1 MGTTLTGKKIKDT
14 YKSLVKVTDN
24 TEAGSSAKQLSD
36 GNGNDFGLF
45 IDTDGVVGIGA
56 GATYSLDVSSKN
68 DGIALPTGTTAN
80 RPTGSAGLIRYNS
93 TLSKLEYFDTGFKQI
108 ASETYVNTQVTNL
121 IDSAPGALDTLNE
134 IAAALNDD
142 ANFSTT
148 ITNLINDK
156 EDTITGAA
164 TTITDTDLTA
174 SKAVISNSSGKV
186 AVSATTDT
194 ELGYVSGVT
203 SAIQTQ
209 IDAKE
214 NTITGAATTI
224 TGADLTASKAVI
236 SNSSGKVAVSATT
249 STELGYVSGVSSAIQ
264 TQIDSKQD
272 TVSAGT
278 GISITGATISADLSG
293 LVDTGAI
300 QSDAV
305 TAPKIAQFDDNL
317 SAAVAGTVLI
327 SNGTDFTDVAM
338 SGDVTINSSGVT
350 AIGSD
355 KVDGSN
361 IADDSI
367 DSEHYVDGSVDLAH
381 LAADSVDGTKIA
393 DDSINSE
400 HYAAGSIDE
409 EHLNATN
416 SPTDNYVLS
425 YDSASSGF
433 TWIES
438 SGGGGISW
446 VSTVKTADFTAT
458 AGEGYFVN
466 TTSAA
471 ITVTLPSSPSAGDEL
486 TIVDYAGTADTN
498 NITITS
504 SDNINGSS
512 NDVKIN
518 YERGGVS
525 MVYVDA
531 TQGWIAYN
539 AANET
544 ATSLIDDPGTFSVDY
559 LVIAGAG
566 GGGFTAGGGGGAGGL
581 RTSFGSTTGGG
592 GSAESSLTLTPSTDY
607 SVTVGTGGAGATSS
621 SAKGSN
627 GSNSIFST
635 ITSTGGGGG
644 GTRGSGV
651 YSGASGGSG
660 GGEGGDNSGDGG
672 AAVTSPVVQG
682 YAGGSNTS
690 SGTGGAGG
698 GGAGAIGSDHDAP
711 SGNSGGAGGAGL
723 EVNIIGTSG
732 NYYAAGGGG
741 GGQVGADGGAGGSS
755 IGGNGGTSGGG
766 TNGTVNTGSGGG
778 GDGNSDNS
786 GGTGGSGVVILRYP
800 SSYTIAETTSG
811 GNVLTFTTDSTTVA
825 NTKITTFT
833 AGTSGTI
840 QFS

>member
-36 GNGNDFGLF
+36 GDGNDFGLF

-164 TTITDTDLTA
+164 TTITGANLTA

-186 AVSATTDT
+186 AVSTTSDT

-278 GISITGATISADLSG
+278 GISITGVTISADLSN
-293 LVDTGAI
+293 LVDTGAL

-317 SAAVAGTVLI
+317 NASVAGTVLI
-327 SNGTDFTDVAM
+327 SDGTDFTDVAM
-338 SGDVTINSSGVT
+338 SGDITINSSGVT

-367 DSEHYVDGSVDLAH
+367 D
-381 LAADSVDGTKIA
+381 
-393 DDSINSE
+393 SE

-433 TWIES
+433 TWIAS
-438 SGGGGISW
+438 SGGGATTINVETFNGNN
-446 VSTVKTADFTAT
+446 STTAFTLS
-458 AGEGYFVN
+458 N
-466 TTSAA
+466 
-471 ITVTLPSSPSAGDEL
+471 
-486 TIVDYAGTADTN
+486 TIVNENNLQVYINGVYQSKSNYSTSGTTLTFSTAPAAGTGNIEVTHAVAIGGTPSIEVDTFN
-498 NITITS
+498 GDG
-504 SDNINGSS
+504 SD
-512 NDVKIN
+512 
-518 YERGGVS
+518 
-525 MVYVDA
+525 
-531 TQGWIAYN
+531 T
-539 AANET
+539 
-544 ATSLIDDPGTFSVDY
+544 TF
-559 LVIAGAG
+559 
-566 GGGFTAGGGGGAGGL
+566 
-581 RTSFGSTTGGG
+581 
-592 GSAESSLTLTPSTDY
+592 TLTTEPANKNNLQIYID
-607 SVTVGTGGAGATSS
+607 
-621 SAKGSN
+621 
-627 GSNSIFST
+627 
-635 ITSTGGGGG
+635 
-644 GTRGSGV
+644 GV
-651 YSGASGGSG
+651 YQAKANYS
-660 GGEGGDNSGDGG
+660 
-672 AAVTSPVVQG
+672 T
-682 YAGGSNTS
+682 
-690 SGTGGAGG
+690 SGT
-698 GGAGAIGSDHDAP
+698 
-711 SGNSGGAGGAGL
+711 
-723 EVNIIGTSG
+723 T
-732 NYYAAGGGG
+732 
-741 GGQVGADGGAGGSS
+741 
-755 IGGNGGTSGGG
+755 
-766 TNGTVNTGSGGG
+766 
-778 GDGNSDNS
+778 
-786 GGTGGSGVVILRYP
+786 
-800 SSYTIAETTSG
+800 
-811 GNVLTFTTDSTTVA
+811 LTFTTAPQT
-825 NTKITTFT
+825 
-833 AGTSGTI
+833 GTNNIEVTHIKLS
-840 QFS
+840 

>member
-36 GNGNDFGLF
+36 GDGNDFGLF

-56 GATYSLDVSSKN
+56 GATYSLDVSSKS

-164 TTITDTDLTA
+164 TTITGANLTA

-186 AVSATTDT
+186 AVSTTSDT

-214 NTITGAATTI
+214 NTITGA
-224 TGADLTASKAVI
+224 
-236 SNSSGKVAVSATT
+236 ATT

-278 GISITGATISADLSG
+278 GISITGVTISADLSN
-293 LVDTGAI
+293 LVDTGAL

-317 SAAVAGTVLI
+317 NASVAGTVLI
-327 SNGTDFTDVAM
+327 SDGTDFTDVAM
-338 SGDVTINSSGVT
+338 SGDITINSSGVT

-367 DSEHYVDGSVDLAH
+367 D
-381 LAADSVDGTKIA
+381 
-393 DDSINSE
+393 SE

-433 TWIES
+433 TWIAS
-438 SGGGGISW
+438 SGGGATTINVETFNGNN
-446 VSTVKTADFTAT
+446 STTAFTLS
-458 AGEGYFVN
+458 N
-466 TTSAA
+466 
-471 ITVTLPSSPSAGDEL
+471 
-486 TIVDYAGTADTN
+486 TIVNENNLQVYINGVYQSKSNYSTSGTTLTFSTAPAAGTGNIEVTHAVAIGGTPSIEVDTFN
-498 NITITS
+498 GDG
-504 SDNINGSS
+504 SD
-512 NDVKIN
+512 
-518 YERGGVS
+518 
-525 MVYVDA
+525 
-531 TQGWIAYN
+531 T
-539 AANET
+539 
-544 ATSLIDDPGTFSVDY
+544 TF
-559 LVIAGAG
+559 
-566 GGGFTAGGGGGAGGL
+566 
-581 RTSFGSTTGGG
+581 
-592 GSAESSLTLTPSTDY
+592 TLTTEPANKNNLQIYID
-607 SVTVGTGGAGATSS
+607 
-621 SAKGSN
+621 
-627 GSNSIFST
+627 
-635 ITSTGGGGG
+635 
-644 GTRGSGV
+644 GV
-651 YSGASGGSG
+651 YQAKANYS
-660 GGEGGDNSGDGG
+660 
-672 AAVTSPVVQG
+672 T
-682 YAGGSNTS
+682 
-690 SGTGGAGG
+690 SGT
-698 GGAGAIGSDHDAP
+698 
-711 SGNSGGAGGAGL
+711 
-723 EVNIIGTSG
+723 T
-732 NYYAAGGGG
+732 
-741 GGQVGADGGAGGSS
+741 
-755 IGGNGGTSGGG
+755 
-766 TNGTVNTGSGGG
+766 
-778 GDGNSDNS
+778 
-786 GGTGGSGVVILRYP
+786 
-800 SSYTIAETTSG
+800 
-811 GNVLTFTTDSTTVA
+811 LTFTTAPQT
-825 NTKITTFT
+825 
-833 AGTSGTI
+833 GTNNIEVTHIKLS
-840 QFS
+840 

>member
-24 TEAGSSAKQLSD
+24 TEAGTSAKQLSD

-56 GATYSLDVSSKN
+56 GAAYSLDVSSKN

-148 ITNLINDK
+148 ITNLINTK
-156 EDTITGAA
+156 QDTITGAA
-164 TTITDTDLTA
+164 TTITGANLTA

-209 IDAKE
+209 I
-214 NTITGAATTI
+214 NT
-224 TGADLTASKAVI
+224 
-236 SNSSGKVAVSATT
+236 
-249 STELGYVSGVSSAIQ
+249 
-264 TQIDSKQD
+264 KQD

-278 GISITGATISADLSG
+278 GISITGATISADLSN

-300 QSDAV
+300 QGDAV

-400 HYAAGSIDE
+400 HYAAASIDE

-416 SPTDNYVLS
+416 SPTDNYILS

-438 SGGGGISW
+438 SGGGATTINVETFNGNN
-446 VSTVKTADFTAT
+446 STTAFTLS
-458 AGEGYFVN
+458 N
-466 TTSAA
+466 
-471 ITVTLPSSPSAGDEL
+471 
-486 TIVDYAGTADTN
+486 TIVNENNLQIFIDGVYQSKSNYSTSGTTLTFSTAPATGTANIEVTHAVAIGGTPSIEVDTFN
-498 NITITS
+498 GDG
-504 SDNINGSS
+504 SD
-512 NDVKIN
+512 
-518 YERGGVS
+518 
-525 MVYVDA
+525 
-531 TQGWIAYN
+531 T
-539 AANET
+539 
-544 ATSLIDDPGTFSVDY
+544 TF
-559 LVIAGAG
+559 
-566 GGGFTAGGGGGAGGL
+566 
-581 RTSFGSTTGGG
+581 
-592 GSAESSLTLTPSTDY
+592 TLTTEPANKNNLQIYID
-607 SVTVGTGGAGATSS
+607 
-621 SAKGSN
+621 
-627 GSNSIFST
+627 
-635 ITSTGGGGG
+635 
-644 GTRGSGV
+644 GV
-651 YSGASGGSG
+651 YQAK
-660 GGEGGDNSGDGG
+660 
-672 AAVTSPVVQG
+672 
-682 YAGGSNTS
+682 SNYST
-690 SGTGGAGG
+690 SGT
-698 GGAGAIGSDHDAP
+698 
-711 SGNSGGAGGAGL
+711 
-723 EVNIIGTSG
+723 T
-732 NYYAAGGGG
+732 
-741 GGQVGADGGAGGSS
+741 
-755 IGGNGGTSGGG
+755 
-766 TNGTVNTGSGGG
+766 
-778 GDGNSDNS
+778 
-786 GGTGGSGVVILRYP
+786 
-800 SSYTIAETTSG
+800 
-811 GNVLTFTTDSTTVA
+811 LTFTTAPQT
-825 NTKITTFT
+825 
-833 AGTSGTI
+833 GTNNIEISHI
-840 QFS
+840 KLS

>member
-36 GNGNDFGLF
+36 GDGNDFGLF

-56 GATYSLDVSSKN
+56 GATYSLDVSSKS
-68 DGIALPTGTTAN
+68 DGIALPTGTNAN

-164 TTITDTDLTA
+164 TTITGANLTA

-186 AVSATTDT
+186 AVSTTSDT

-236 SNSSGKVAVSATT
+236 SNSSGKIAVSATT

-278 GISITGATISADLSG
+278 GISITGVTISADLSN
-293 LVDTGAI
+293 LVDTGAL

-317 SAAVAGTVLI
+317 NASVAGTVLI
-327 SNGTDFTDVAM
+327 SDGTDFTDVAM
-338 SGDVTINSSGVT
+338 SGDITINSSGVT

-367 DSEHYVDGSVDLAH
+367 D
-381 LAADSVDGTKIA
+381 
-393 DDSINSE
+393 SE

-433 TWIES
+433 TWIAS
-438 SGGGGISW
+438 SGGGATTINVETFNGNN
-446 VSTVKTADFTAT
+446 STTAFTLS
-458 AGEGYFVN
+458 N
-466 TTSAA
+466 
-471 ITVTLPSSPSAGDEL
+471 
-486 TIVDYAGTADTN
+486 TIVNENNLQVYINGVYQSKSNYSTSGTTLTFSTAPAAGTGNIEVTHAVAIGGTPSIEVDTFN
-498 NITITS
+498 GDG
-504 SDNINGSS
+504 SD
-512 NDVKIN
+512 
-518 YERGGVS
+518 
-525 MVYVDA
+525 
-531 TQGWIAYN
+531 T
-539 AANET
+539 
-544 ATSLIDDPGTFSVDY
+544 TF
-559 LVIAGAG
+559 
-566 GGGFTAGGGGGAGGL
+566 
-581 RTSFGSTTGGG
+581 
-592 GSAESSLTLTPSTDY
+592 TLTTEPANKNNLQIYID
-607 SVTVGTGGAGATSS
+607 
-621 SAKGSN
+621 
-627 GSNSIFST
+627 
-635 ITSTGGGGG
+635 
-644 GTRGSGV
+644 GV
-651 YSGASGGSG
+651 YQAKANYS
-660 GGEGGDNSGDGG
+660 
-672 AAVTSPVVQG
+672 T
-682 YAGGSNTS
+682 
-690 SGTGGAGG
+690 SGT
-698 GGAGAIGSDHDAP
+698 
-711 SGNSGGAGGAGL
+711 
-723 EVNIIGTSG
+723 T
-732 NYYAAGGGG
+732 
-741 GGQVGADGGAGGSS
+741 
-755 IGGNGGTSGGG
+755 
-766 TNGTVNTGSGGG
+766 
-778 GDGNSDNS
+778 
-786 GGTGGSGVVILRYP
+786 
-800 SSYTIAETTSG
+800 
-811 GNVLTFTTDSTTVA
+811 LTFTTAPQT
-825 NTKITTFT
+825 
-833 AGTSGTI
+833 GTNNIEVTHIKLS
-840 QFS
+840 

>member
-36 GNGNDFGLF
+36 GDGNDFGLF

-56 GATYSLDVSSKN
+56 GATYSLDVSSKS
-68 DGIALPTGTTAN
+68 DGIALPTGTNAN

-164 TTITDTDLTA
+164 TTITGANLTA

-186 AVSATTDT
+186 AVSTTSDT

-236 SNSSGKVAVSATT
+236 SNSSGKIAVSATT

-278 GISITGATISADLSG
+278 GISITGVTISADLSN
-293 LVDTGAI
+293 LVDTGAL

-317 SAAVAGTVLI
+317 NASVAGTVLI
-327 SNGTDFTDVAM
+327 SDGTDFTDVAM
-338 SGDVTINSSGVT
+338 SGDITINSSGVT

-433 TWIES
+433 TWIAS
-438 SGGGGISW
+438 SGGGATTINVETFNGNN
-446 VSTVKTADFTAT
+446 STTAFTLS
-458 AGEGYFVN
+458 N
-466 TTSAA
+466 
-471 ITVTLPSSPSAGDEL
+471 
-486 TIVDYAGTADTN
+486 TIVNENNLQVYINGVYQSKSNYSTSGTTLTFSTAPAAGTGNIEVTHAVAIGGTPSIEVDTFN
-498 NITITS
+498 GDG
-504 SDNINGSS
+504 SD
-512 NDVKIN
+512 
-518 YERGGVS
+518 
-525 MVYVDA
+525 
-531 TQGWIAYN
+531 T
-539 AANET
+539 
-544 ATSLIDDPGTFSVDY
+544 TF
-559 LVIAGAG
+559 
-566 GGGFTAGGGGGAGGL
+566 
-581 RTSFGSTTGGG
+581 
-592 GSAESSLTLTPSTDY
+592 TLTTEPANKNNLQIYID
-607 SVTVGTGGAGATSS
+607 
-621 SAKGSN
+621 
-627 GSNSIFST
+627 
-635 ITSTGGGGG
+635 
-644 GTRGSGV
+644 GV
-651 YSGASGGSG
+651 YQAKANYS
-660 GGEGGDNSGDGG
+660 
-672 AAVTSPVVQG
+672 T
-682 YAGGSNTS
+682 
-690 SGTGGAGG
+690 SGT
-698 GGAGAIGSDHDAP
+698 
-711 SGNSGGAGGAGL
+711 
-723 EVNIIGTSG
+723 T
-732 NYYAAGGGG
+732 
-741 GGQVGADGGAGGSS
+741 
-755 IGGNGGTSGGG
+755 
-766 TNGTVNTGSGGG
+766 
-778 GDGNSDNS
+778 
-786 GGTGGSGVVILRYP
+786 
-800 SSYTIAETTSG
+800 
-811 GNVLTFTTDSTTVA
+811 LTFTTAPQT
-825 NTKITTFT
+825 
-833 AGTSGTI
+833 GTNNIEVTHIKLS
-840 QFS
+840 